1 MGKWILRQWLARHCP
16 AAEPFA
22 KKKGFTVPVAAWIA
36 PRAGDMG
43 PRIAASAGVAR
54 VCDQS
59 AVRAVF
65 TDDTYA
71 SSRWPLLFYAV
82 WYAIHVE
89 GAEPDEA
96 LQALMG

>member
-1 MGKWILRQWLARHCP
+1 L
-16 AAEPFA
+16 
-22 KKKGFTVPVAAWIA
+22 
-36 PRAGDMG
+36 G
-43 PRIAASAGVAR
+43 PKIAASAGVAE
-54 VCDQS
+54 VCDQA

-65 TDDTYA
+65 TDDAHA

-96 LQALMG
+96 LQALVA